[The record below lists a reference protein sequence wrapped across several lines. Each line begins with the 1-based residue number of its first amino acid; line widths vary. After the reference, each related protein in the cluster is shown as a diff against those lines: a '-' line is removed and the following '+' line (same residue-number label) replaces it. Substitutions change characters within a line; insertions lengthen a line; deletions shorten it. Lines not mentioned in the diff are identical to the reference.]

1 MELIARGNAGARI
14 AEDLVVSENTVRTH
28 VRNVYRKAK
37 IGSRE
42 ELIALIHQDASV

>member
-1 MELIARGNAGARI
+1 MALLTRGHSYPYIAK
-14 AEDLVVSENTVRTH
+14 ELVVSENTVRTH